1 MAGISH
7 NTIAQKMAL
16 TDAGTVTVAL
26 ADWDTLRNQIGTA
39 ITKLEAKINEIL
51 NVQQLTCDNTLQR
64 IIQDYAYGKKK
75 K

>member
-1 MAGISH
+1 
-7 NTIAQKMAL
+7 MAL